1 MDADHGVRLIAVTS
15 TAMTP
20 MRRCRLAGA
29 VLVALATLA
38 TGCATDAVELG
49 RSGDPTVVST
59 TGPTTTGVVDVSG
72 TQLTAGLVPFTA
84 CDQLLTHLRAEAV
97 ERVGPYGLGGG
108 WFGGPVMLEMADMG
122 VATTDSAMNAPAAG
136 MARSMEQGVD
146 FSGTNVQE
154 LGIDEP
160 DILKTDGRRIL
171 VIEDDR
177 LHLVDVTGPTA
188 VLTGS
193 LRLEG
198 HWSRDLLLAGDRAFL
213 IADTY
218 LDEGRSIEPYGDDGG
233 EPAGDGPS
241 PALARLSPPG
251 TWSSLTSVIE
261 VDLSDPTNLRV
272 ANVLTVQ
279 GRHVSSRVVGGSA
292 RIVVVTA
299 PSELPFVYPV
309 SPTGEERAERFNRE
323 VVAETVLS
331 DWMPDFVLESDGET
345 LAEGPLNACTD
356 VSRPAEFAGFAALTV
371 LTVPL
376 NRPLSA
382 PATTAVLAEGSTVYA
397 GHENLY
403 VTTNA
408 WVDPEE
414 MADESRVAWWN
425 DRWDTAVHQFDVTD
439 PAATTYLASGVV
451 PGHLLNQ
458 FSLSEHEGHLRVATT
473 TGGPWRFDEDAQS
486 MVTVLARNDATLD
499 VVGQVGDM
507 GRGERIFAVRYVG
520 DVAYVVTFRQT
531 DPFYTVDLSDPT
543 DPRVR
548 GELKITGY
556 SGYLHPIAPDRVL
569 GIGQEATAEGR
580 TIGTK
585 VTLFDVS
592 DLDNPRDLATWSM
605 KGGQSGV
612 EWDHRAFL
620 AWQDLAVL
628 PFNDWSSDQNGA
640 VVLKVGDDSLAE
652 VGRIDHADEPG
663 AEPVPPCPE
672 VDLDDLTGDSGGMER
687 MMGEAV
693 VMFCDR
699 GVDASMKGH
708 WCDMLPSSD
717 AHWWAEEFGFH
728 QDQIPADSDVVVC
741 WPDGGYVQ
749 PIQRTL
755 VIGDGLWS
763 YSRQRLQENA
773 LEGLARLQVIDLQA
787 GP

>member
-1 MDADHGVRLIAVTS
+1 MTVG
-15 TAMTP
+15 MTP
-20 MRRCRLAGA
+20 MRRSALHRLAGA
-29 VLVALATLA
+29 VLAVLATLA
-38 TGCATDAVELG
+38 AGCGSDTGELG
-49 RSGDPTVVST
+49 RSGEPRVVST
-59 TGPTTTGVVDVSG
+59 TGPTTTGVVDVSD
-72 TQLTAGLVPFTA
+72 TELTAGLVPFTA
-84 CDQLLTHLRAEAV
+84 CDDLLRHLQAEAV

-108 WFGGPVMLEMADMG
+108 WFGGPVMAEMAIMDMAG
-122 VATTDSAMNAPAAG
+122 DDGGMSAPAVG
-136 MARSMEQGVD
+136 IARSVEGVD
-146 FSGTNVQE
+146 YSGTNVQE

-160 DILKTDGRRIL
+160 DILKTDGHRIL
-171 VIEDDR
+171 VIKDDR

-188 VLTGS
+188 VLTGT

-218 LDEGRSIEPYGDDGG
+218 LDEGHSIEPFDDDGG
-233 EPAGDGPS
+233 EPAGNGPS

-261 VDLSDPTNLRV
+261 VDLSDSTNLRV

-408 WVDPEE
+408 WIDPEE
-414 MADESRVAWWN
+414 MVDESRVTWWN
-425 DRWDTAVHQFDVTD
+425 ERWDTAIHQFDVTD
-439 PAATTYLASGVV
+439 PDDATYLASGVV

-486 MVTVLARNDATLD
+486 MVTVLARNDATLN

-592 DLDNPRDLATWSM
+592 DLDDPRDLATWSM
-605 KGGQSGV
+605 EGGQSGV

-663 AEPVPPCPE
+663 AGPVPPCPE
-672 VDLDDLTGDSGGMER
+672 VDPAELADEATRPE
-687 MMGEAV
+687 MMGGPV
-693 VMFCDR
+693 VMFCNR

-708 WCDMLPSSD
+708 WCDTLPSSD
-717 AHWWAEEFGFH
+717 AYWWAEEFGIH

-741 WPDGGYVQ
+741 WPDDGYVQ

-763 YSRQRLQENA
+763 YSHQRLQENA

>member
-1 MDADHGVRLIAVTS
+1 MTVG
-15 TAMTP
+15 MTP
-20 MRRCRLAGA
+20 MRRSALHRLAGA
-29 VLVALATLA
+29 VLAVLATLA
-38 TGCATDAVELG
+38 AGCGSDTGELG
-49 RSGDPTVVST
+49 RSGEPRVVST
-59 TGPTTTGVVDVSG
+59 TGPTTTGVVDVSD
-72 TQLTAGLVPFTA
+72 TELTAGLVPFTA
-84 CDQLLTHLRAEAV
+84 CDDLLRHLQAEAV

-108 WFGGPVMLEMADMG
+108 WFGGPVMAEMAIMDMAG
-122 VATTDSAMNAPAAG
+122 DDGGMSAPAVG
-136 MARSMEQGVD
+136 IARSVEGVD
-146 FSGTNVQE
+146 YSGTNVQE

-160 DILKTDGRRIL
+160 DILKTDGHRIL
-171 VIEDDR
+171 VIKDDR

-188 VLTGS
+188 VLTGT

-218 LDEGRSIEPYGDDGG
+218 LDEGHSIEPFDDDGG
-233 EPAGDGPS
+233 EPAGNGPS

-261 VDLSDPTNLRV
+261 VDLSDSTNLRV

-408 WVDPEE
+408 WIDPEE
-414 MADESRVAWWN
+414 MVDESRVTWWN
-425 DRWDTAVHQFDVTD
+425 ERWDTAIHQFDVTD
-439 PAATTYLASGVV
+439 PDDATYLASGVV

-486 MVTVLARNDATLD
+486 MVTVLARNDATLN

-592 DLDNPRDLATWSM
+592 DLDDPRDLATWSM
-605 KGGQSGV
+605 EGGQSGV

-663 AEPVPPCPE
+663 AGPVPPCPE
-672 VDLDDLTGDSGGMER
+672 VDPAELADEATRPE
-687 MMGEAV
+687 MMDGPV
-693 VMFCDR
+693 VMFCNR

-708 WCDMLPSSD
+708 WCDTLPSSD
-717 AHWWAEEFGFH
+717 AYWWAEEFGIH
-728 QDQIPADSDVVVC
+728 QDQIPADSDLVVC
-741 WPDGGYVQ
+741 WPDDGYVQ

-763 YSRQRLQENA
+763 YSHQRLQENA
-773 LEGLARLQVIDLQA
+773 LEGLTRLQVIDLQA

>member
-1 MDADHGVRLIAVTS
+1 MTVG
-15 TAMTP
+15 MTP
-20 MRRCRLAGA
+20 MRRSALHRLAGA
-29 VLVALATLA
+29 VLAVLVTLA
-38 TGCATDAVELG
+38 AGCGSDTGELG
-49 RSGDPTVVST
+49 RSGEPRVVST

-72 TQLTAGLVPFTA
+72 TELTAGLVPFTA
-84 CDQLLTHLRAEAV
+84 CDDLLRHLQAEAV

-108 WFGGPVMLEMADMG
+108 WFGGPVMAEMAIMDMAG
-122 VATTDSAMNAPAAG
+122 DDGGMSAPAVG
-136 MARSMEQGVD
+136 IARSVEGVD
-146 FSGTNVQE
+146 YSGTNVQE

-160 DILKTDGRRIL
+160 DILKTDGHRIL
-171 VIEDDR
+171 VIKDDR

-188 VLTGS
+188 VLTGT

-198 HWSRDLLLAGDRAFL
+198 HWSRDLLLADDRAFL

-218 LDEGRSIEPYGDDGG
+218 LDEGHSIEPYGDDGVK
-233 EPAGDGPS
+233 PAGDGPS

-261 VDLSDPTNLRV
+261 VDLSDSTNLRV

-408 WVDPEE
+408 WIDPEE
-414 MADESRVAWWN
+414 MVDESRVTWWN
-425 DRWDTAVHQFDVTD
+425 ERWDTAIHQFDVTD
-439 PAATTYLASGVV
+439 PDDATYLASGVV

-592 DLDNPRDLATWSM
+592 DLDDPRDLATWSM
-605 KGGQSGV
+605 EGGQSGV

-663 AEPVPPCPE
+663 AGPVPPCPE
-672 VDLDDLTGDSGGMER
+672 VDPAELADEATRPE
-687 MMGEAV
+687 MMDGPV
-693 VMFCDR
+693 VMFCNR

-708 WCDMLPSSD
+708 WCDTLPSSD
-717 AHWWAEEFGFH
+717 AYWWAEEFGIH
-728 QDQIPADSDVVVC
+728 QDQIPADSDLVVC
-741 WPDGGYVQ
+741 WPDDGYVQ

-763 YSRQRLQENA
+763 YSHQRLQENA

>member
-1 MDADHGVRLIAVTS
+1 MTVG
-15 TAMTP
+15 MTP
-20 MRRCRLAGA
+20 MRRSALHRLAGA
-29 VLVALATLA
+29 VLAVLATLA
-38 TGCATDAVELG
+38 AGCGSDTGELG
-49 RSGDPTVVST
+49 RSGEPRVVST
-59 TGPTTTGVVDVSG
+59 TGPTTTGVVDVSD
-72 TQLTAGLVPFTA
+72 TELTAGLVPFTA
-84 CDQLLTHLRAEAV
+84 CDDLLRHLQAEAV

-108 WFGGPVMLEMADMG
+108 WFGGPVMAEMAIMDMAG
-122 VATTDSAMNAPAAG
+122 DDGGMSAPAVG
-136 MARSMEQGVD
+136 IARSVEGVD
-146 FSGTNVQE
+146 YSGTNVQE

-160 DILKTDGRRIL
+160 DILKTDGHRIL
-171 VIEDDR
+171 VIKDDR

-188 VLTGS
+188 VLTGT

-218 LDEGRSIEPYGDDGG
+218 LDEGHSIEPFDDDGG
-233 EPAGDGPS
+233 EPAGNGPS

-261 VDLSDPTNLRV
+261 VDLSDSTNLRV

-408 WVDPEE
+408 WIDPEE
-414 MADESRVAWWN
+414 MVDESRVTWWN
-425 DRWDTAVHQFDVTD
+425 ERWDTAIHQFDVTD
-439 PAATTYLASGVV
+439 PDDATYLASGVV

-499 VVGQVGDM
+499 VVGRVGDM

-592 DLDNPRDLATWSM
+592 DLDDPRDLATWSM
-605 KGGQSGV
+605 EGGQSGV

-663 AEPVPPCPE
+663 AGPVPPCPE
-672 VDLDDLTGDSGGMER
+672 VDPAELADEVTRPE
-687 MMGEAV
+687 MMGGPV

-699 GVDASMKGH
+699 SVDASMKGH
-708 WCDMLPSSD
+708 WCDTLPSSD
-717 AHWWAEEFGFH
+717 AYWWAEEFGIH
-728 QDQIPADSDVVVC
+728 QDQIPADSDVVIC
-741 WPDGGYVQ
+741 WPDDGYVQ

-763 YSRQRLQENA
+763 YSHQRLQENA

>member
-1 MDADHGVRLIAVTS
+1 MTVG
-15 TAMTP
+15 MTP
-20 MRRCRLAGA
+20 MRRSALHRLAGA
-29 VLVALATLA
+29 VLAVLATLA
-38 TGCATDAVELG
+38 AGCGSDTGELG
-49 RSGDPTVVST
+49 RSGEPRVVST
-59 TGPTTTGVVDVSG
+59 TGPTTTGVVDVSD
-72 TQLTAGLVPFTA
+72 TELTAGLVPFTA
-84 CDQLLTHLRAEAV
+84 CDDLLRHLQAEAV

-108 WFGGPVMLEMADMG
+108 WFGGPVMAEMAIMDMAG
-122 VATTDSAMNAPAAG
+122 DDGGMSAPAVG
-136 MARSMEQGVD
+136 IARSVEGVD
-146 FSGTNVQE
+146 YSGTNVQE

-160 DILKTDGRRIL
+160 DILKTDGHRIL
-171 VIEDDR
+171 VIKDDR

-188 VLTGS
+188 VLTGT

-218 LDEGRSIEPYGDDGG
+218 LDEGHSIEPFDDDGG
-233 EPAGDGPS
+233 EPAGNGPS

-261 VDLSDPTNLRV
+261 VDLSDSTNLRV

-408 WVDPEE
+408 WIDPEE
-414 MADESRVAWWN
+414 MVDESRVTWWN
-425 DRWDTAVHQFDVTD
+425 ERWDTAIHQFDVTD
-439 PAATTYLASGVV
+439 PDDATYLASGVV

-486 MVTVLARNDATLD
+486 MVTVLARNDATLN

-592 DLDNPRDLATWSM
+592 DLDDPRDLATWSM
-605 KGGQSGV
+605 EGGQSGV

-663 AEPVPPCPE
+663 AGPVPPCPE
-672 VDLDDLTGDSGGMER
+672 VDPAELADEATRPEMMDSP
-687 MMGEAV
+687 V
-693 VMFCDR
+693 VMFCNR

-708 WCDMLPSSD
+708 WCDTLPSSD
-717 AHWWAEEFGFH
+717 AYWWAEEFGIH
-728 QDQIPADSDVVVC
+728 QDQIPADSDLVVC
-741 WPDGGYVQ
+741 WPDDGYVQ

-763 YSRQRLQENA
+763 YSHQRLQENA
-773 LEGLARLQVIDLQA
+773 LEGLTRLQVIDLQA

>member
-1 MDADHGVRLIAVTS
+1 MRHGRRM
-15 TAMTP
+15 TAPPHMP
-20 MRRCRLAGA
+20 LGRLAAVVLA
-29 VLVALATLA
+29 VLAVLAA
-38 TGCATDAVELG
+38 GCGTDAEG
-49 RSGDPTVVST
+49 PGFSGQPPVVS
-59 TGPTTTGVVDVSG
+59 TTGVVDVSG
-72 TQLTAGLVPFTA
+72 TQLVAGLVAFTE
-84 CDQLLTHLRAEAV
+84 CDELLLHLRAEAV

-108 WFGGPVMLEMADMG
+108 WFGGPVMLEMG
-122 VATTDSAMNAPAAG
+122 FATTDVATAAPAAG
-136 MARSMEQGVD
+136 MARSMEEGVD

-160 DILKTDGRRIL
+160 DILKTDGHRIL

-188 VLTGS
+188 VLTGT

-218 LDEGRSIEPYGDDGG
+218 PDEGHGIEPYGDDGG
-233 EPAGDGPS
+233 QPEGEGTS
-241 PALARLSPPG
+241 PALAILSPPG
-251 TWSSLTSVIE
+251 TWSPLTSVIE
-261 VDLSDPTNLRV
+261 VDLSDPTDLRV

-292 RIVVVTA
+292 RIVVATT

-309 SPTGEERAERFNRE
+309 SPAGEERAERFNRE

-331 DWMPDFVLESDGET
+331 DWMPDFVLESGGEV
-345 LAEGPLNACTD
+345 LAEGQLNACTD
-356 VSRPAEFAGFAALTV
+356 VSRPVEFAGFSTLTV
-371 LTVPL
+371 LTMPL
-376 NRPLSA
+376 DRPLSA

-556 SGYLHPIAPDRVL
+556 SGYLHPVGDGLVL
-569 GIGQEATAEGR
+569 GIGQDATDTGR
-580 TIGTK
+580 TTGAK
-585 VTLFDVS
+585 ATLFDVS
-592 DLDNPRDLATWSM
+592 DLDAPTALGTWSA
-605 KGGQSGV
+605 GGGSTSV

-620 AWQDLAVL
+620 WWAPEQLAVL
-628 PFNDWSSDQNGA
+628 PFTDWRSDTNAA
-640 VVLKVGDDSLAE
+640 VVLRIADGTIIE
-652 VGRIDHADEPG
+652 VGRIDHTPDDTG
-663 AEPVPPCPE
+663 GPVVFPCPLIDPAE
-672 VDLDDLTGDSGGMER
+672 G
-687 MMGEAV
+687 A
-693 VMFCDR
+693 
-699 GVDASMKGH
+699 
-708 WCDMLPSSD
+708 DMLPRPPGGMTLMLCTD
-717 AHWWAEEFGFH
+717 GGHPQVRDHWCEYMNAEEVRRYGMEFGVTGIEVPEGAMVAACFPD
-728 QDQIPADSDVVVC
+728 DQGWVP
-741 WPDGGYVQ
+741 
-749 PIQRTL
+749 PIERTL
-755 VIGDGLWS
+755 VIGDDLWS
-763 YSRQRLQENA
+763 YSRNRVQANDMATLT
-773 LEGLARLQVIDLQA
+773 RLQVVGL
-787 GP
+787 G

>member
-1 MDADHGVRLIAVTS
+1 
-15 TAMTP
+15 
-20 MRRCRLAGA
+20 MRRSPRHRLAGA
-29 VLVALATLA
+29 VLATLATLA
-38 TGCATDAVELG
+38 AGCGSDTGELG
-49 RSGDPTVVST
+49 RSGEPRVVST

-72 TQLTAGLVPFTA
+72 TELTAGLVPFTA
-84 CDQLLTHLRAEAV
+84 CDDLLRHLQAEAV

-108 WFGGPVMLEMADMG
+108 WFGGPVMLEMAEMT
-122 VATTDSAMNAPAAG
+122 TTDMAGDDGGMSAPAVG
-136 MARSMEQGVD
+136 IARSMEEGVD
-146 FSGTNVQE
+146 YSGTNVQE
-154 LGIDEP
+154 AGIDEP
-160 DILKTDGRRIL
+160 DIIKTDGRRI
-171 VIEDDR
+171 VVVEDDY
-177 LHLVDVTGPTA
+177 LHHVDVSGPTA
-188 VLTGS
+188 VLTGT

-213 IADTY
+213 IADTH
-218 LDEGRSIEPYGDDGG
+218 LDEGRGIEPYGDEPD
-233 EPAGDGPS
+233 EPAAAGPS
-241 PALARLSPPG
+241 PALSRLSPPG
-251 TWSSLTSVIE
+251 TWSPLTSVIE
-261 VDLSDPTNLRV
+261 VDLSDPSDLRI

-292 RIVVVTA
+292 RVVVVST
-299 PSELPFVYPV
+299 PSELPFVYPA

-323 VVAETVLS
+323 VVTETVLA
-331 DWMPDFVLESDGET
+331 DWMPDFVLESGGGT
-345 LAEGPLNACTD
+345 VTEGPLNACTD
-356 VSRPAEFAGFAALTV
+356 VSRPVDFAGFSTLSV

-376 NRPLSA
+376 DRSLAA

-414 MADESRVAWWN
+414 MEDESRMRWWN
-425 DRWDTAVHQFDVTD
+425 DNWDTAVHQFDVTD
-439 PAATTYLASGVV
+439 PSATTYTASGEV

-458 FSLSEHEGHLRVATT
+458 FSMSEHAGHLRVATT
-473 TGGPWRFDEDAQS
+473 TGGPWRFDEDAES

-507 GRGERIFAVRYVG
+507 GRGERIFAVRYAG
-520 DVAYVVTFRQT
+520 DVAYVVTFRQI

-543 DPRVR
+543 APTLR

-556 SGYLHPIAPDRVL
+556 SGYLHPIGFDRVL
-569 GIGQEATAEGR
+569 GIGQEATDEGR
-580 TIGTK
+580 TTGTK

-592 DLDNPRDLATWSM
+592 DLDAPRDLATWSM
-605 KGGQSGV
+605 GGGHSSV

-620 AWQDLAVL
+620 AWKDLAVL

-640 VVLKVGDDSLAE
+640 VVLKVGDDSLTE

-663 AEPVPPCPE
+663 AGPVPPCPE
-672 VDLDDLTGDSGGMER
+672 VDPAELADEATRLE
-687 MMGEAV
+687 MMGGPV
-693 VMFCDR
+693 VMFCER
-699 GVDASMKGH
+699 GVDAAMKDH
-708 WCDMLPSSD
+708 WCDLLPSDD
-717 AHWWAEEFGFH
+717 AHWWAEEFGV
-728 QDQIPADSDVVVC
+728 DPDAIPADVDVVVC

-755 VIGDGLWS
+755 VIGTGLWS

-773 LEGLARLQVIDLQA
+773 LEDLARRQVVDLLA
-787 GP
+787 GPWN

>member
-1 MDADHGVRLIAVTS
+1 MTVG
-15 TAMTP
+15 MTP
-20 MRRCRLAGA
+20 MRRSALHRLAGA
-29 VLVALATLA
+29 VLAVLATLA
-38 TGCATDAVELG
+38 AGCGSDTGELG
-49 RSGDPTVVST
+49 RSGEPRVVST
-59 TGPTTTGVVDVSG
+59 TGPTTTGVVDVSD
-72 TQLTAGLVPFTA
+72 TELTAGLVPFTA
-84 CDQLLTHLRAEAV
+84 CDDLLRHLQAEAV

-108 WFGGPVMLEMADMG
+108 WFGGPVMAEMAIMDMAG
-122 VATTDSAMNAPAAG
+122 DDGGMSAPAVG
-136 MARSMEQGVD
+136 IARSVEGVD
-146 FSGTNVQE
+146 YSGTNVQE

-160 DILKTDGRRIL
+160 DILKTDGHRIL
-171 VIEDDR
+171 VIKDDR

-188 VLTGS
+188 VLTGT

-218 LDEGRSIEPYGDDGG
+218 LDEGHSIEPYGDDGG
-233 EPAGDGPS
+233 EPAGNGPS

-261 VDLSDPTNLRV
+261 VDLSDSTNLRV

-408 WVDPEE
+408 WIDPEE
-414 MADESRVAWWN
+414 MVDESRVTWWN
-425 DRWDTAVHQFDVTD
+425 ERWDTAIHQFDVTD
-439 PAATTYLASGVV
+439 PDDATYLASGVV

-486 MVTVLARNDATLD
+486 MVTVLARNDATLN

-592 DLDNPRDLATWSM
+592 DLDDPRDLATWSM
-605 KGGQSGV
+605 EGGQSGV

-663 AEPVPPCPE
+663 AGPVPPCPE
-672 VDLDDLTGDSGGMER
+672 VDPAELADEATRPEMMDSP
-687 MMGEAV
+687 V
-693 VMFCDR
+693 VMFCNR

-708 WCDMLPSSD
+708 WCDTLPSSD
-717 AHWWAEEFGFH
+717 AYWWAEEFGIH
-728 QDQIPADSDVVVC
+728 QDQIPADSDLVVC
-741 WPDGGYVQ
+741 WPDDGYVQ

-763 YSRQRLQENA
+763 YSHQRLQENA
-773 LEGLARLQVIDLQA
+773 LEGLTRLQVIDLQA

>member
-1 MDADHGVRLIAVTS
+1 MTVG
-15 TAMTP
+15 MTP
-20 MRRCRLAGA
+20 MRRSARHRLAGA
-29 VLVALATLA
+29 VLAVLATLA
-38 TGCATDAVELG
+38 AGCDSDTGELG
-49 RSGDPTVVST
+49 RSGEPRVAST
-59 TGPTTTGVVDVSG
+59 TGPTTTGVVDVSD
-72 TQLTAGLVPFTA
+72 TEQTAGLVPFTA
-84 CDQLLTHLRAEAV
+84 CDDLLRHLQAEAV

-108 WFGGPVMLEMADMG
+108 WFGGPVMAEMAIMDMAG
-122 VATTDSAMNAPAAG
+122 DDGGMSAPAVG
-136 MARSMEQGVD
+136 IARSVEGVD
-146 FSGTNVQE
+146 YSGTNVQE

-160 DILKTDGRRIL
+160 DILKTDGHRIL
-171 VIEDDR
+171 IIKDDR

-188 VLTGS
+188 VLTGT

-213 IADTY
+213 IADTH
-218 LDEGRSIEPYGDDGG
+218 LDEGHSIEPYGDDGG
-233 EPAGDGPS
+233 EPAGNGPS

-408 WVDPEE
+408 WIDPEE
-414 MADESRVAWWN
+414 MVDESRVTWWN
-425 DRWDTAVHQFDVTD
+425 ERWDTAIHQFDVTD
-439 PAATTYLASGVV
+439 PDDATYLASGVV

-458 FSLSEHEGHLRVATT
+458 FSLSEHESHLRVATT

-592 DLDNPRDLATWSM
+592 DLDDPRDLATWSM
-605 KGGQSGV
+605 EGGQSGV

-652 VGRIDHADEPG
+652 VGRIDHAAEPG

-672 VDLDDLTGDSGGMER
+672 VDPAELADEATRPE
-687 MMGEAV
+687 MMDGPV
-693 VMFCDR
+693 VMFCNR

-708 WCDMLPSSD
+708 WCDTLPISD
-717 AHWWAEEFGFH
+717 AYWWAEEFGIH
-728 QDQIPADSDVVVC
+728 QDQIPADSDLVVC
-741 WPDGGYVQ
+741 WPDDGYVQ

-763 YSRQRLQENA
+763 YSHQRLQENA

>member
-1 MDADHGVRLIAVTS
+1 MRHGRRM
-15 TAMTP
+15 TAPPHMP
-20 MRRCRLAGA
+20 LGRLAAALLAALA
-29 VLVALATLA
+29 VLAA
-38 TGCATDAVELG
+38 GCGTDAEG
-49 RSGDPTVVST
+49 PGFSGQPPVVS
-59 TGPTTTGVVDVSG
+59 TTGVVDVSG
-72 TQLTAGLVPFTA
+72 TQLVAGLVAFTK
-84 CDQLLTHLRAEAV
+84 CDELLLHLRAEAV

-108 WFGGPVMLEMADMG
+108 WFGGPVMLEMG
-122 VATTDSAMNAPAAG
+122 VATTDVAMAAPTAG
-136 MARSMEQGVD
+136 MARSMEEGVD

-160 DILKTDGRRIL
+160 DLLKTDGHRIL

-188 VLTGS
+188 VLTGT

-218 LDEGRSIEPYGDDGG
+218 PDEGHGIEPYGDDGG
-233 EPAGDGPS
+233 QPEGEGTS
-241 PALARLSPPG
+241 PALAILSPPG
-251 TWSSLTSVIE
+251 TWSPLTSVIE
-261 VDLSDPTNLRV
+261 VDLSDPTDLRV

-292 RIVVVTA
+292 RIVVATT

-309 SPTGEERAERFNRE
+309 SPAGEERAERFNRE

-331 DWMPDFVLESDGET
+331 DWMPDFVLESGGEV
-345 LAEGPLNACTD
+345 LAEGQLNACTD
-356 VSRPAEFAGFAALTV
+356 VSRPVEFAGFSTLTV

-376 NRPLSA
+376 DRPLAA

-543 DPRVR
+543 APVVR

-556 SGYLHPIAPDRVL
+556 SGYLHPIGPDRVL

-580 TIGTK
+580 TTGTK

-592 DLDNPRDLATWSM
+592 DLDAPRDLATWSM
-605 KGGQSGV
+605 KGGNSGV

-620 AWQDLAVL
+620 AWKDLAVL
-628 PFNDWSSDQNGA
+628 PFNDWRSENNGA
-640 VVLKVGDDSLAE
+640 VVLRVGDDTLAE

-663 AEPVPPCPE
+663 AEPVPPCPV
-672 VDLDDLTGDSGGMER
+672 VDLDELTSDSNRMEEMMDDL
-687 MMGEAV
+687 V

-699 GVDASMKGH
+699 GVDATMKGH
-708 WCDMLPSSD
+708 WCERMPQGEGY
-717 AHWWAEEFGFH
+717 WFAEEFGIDPEAIPED
-728 QDQIPADSDVVVC
+728 QDLLAC
-741 WPDGGYVQ
+741 WPDGDYVQ

-763 YSRQRLQENA
+763 YSRQRLQENS
-773 LEGLARLQVIDLQA
+773 LEGLARLQVVDLQV
-787 GP
+787 GS

>member
-1 MDADHGVRLIAVTS
+1 MTVG
-15 TAMTP
+15 MTP
-20 MRRCRLAGA
+20 MRRSALHRLAGA
-29 VLVALATLA
+29 VLAVLATLA
-38 TGCATDAVELG
+38 AGCGSDTGELG
-49 RSGDPTVVST
+49 RSGEPRVVST

-72 TQLTAGLVPFTA
+72 TELTAGLVPFTA
-84 CDQLLTHLRAEAV
+84 CDDLLRHLQAEAV

-108 WFGGPVMLEMADMG
+108 WFGGPVMAEMAIMDMAG
-122 VATTDSAMNAPAAG
+122 DDGGMSAPAVG
-136 MARSMEQGVD
+136 IARSVEGVD
-146 FSGTNVQE
+146 YSGTNVQE

-160 DILKTDGRRIL
+160 DILKTDGHRIL
-171 VIEDDR
+171 VIKDDR

-188 VLTGS
+188 VLTGT

-218 LDEGRSIEPYGDDGG
+218 LDEGHSIEPFDDDGG
-233 EPAGDGPS
+233 EPAGNGPS

-261 VDLSDPTNLRV
+261 VDLSDSTNLRV

-408 WVDPEE
+408 WIDPEE
-414 MADESRVAWWN
+414 MVDESRVTWWN
-425 DRWDTAVHQFDVTD
+425 ERWDTAIHQFDVTD
-439 PAATTYLASGVV
+439 PDDATYLASGVV

-592 DLDNPRDLATWSM
+592 DLDDPRDLATWSM
-605 KGGQSGV
+605 EGGQSGV

-663 AEPVPPCPE
+663 AGPVPPCPE
-672 VDLDDLTGDSGGMER
+672 VDPAELADEATRPE
-687 MMGEAV
+687 MMDGPV
-693 VMFCDR
+693 VMFCNR

-708 WCDMLPSSD
+708 WCDTLPSSD
-717 AHWWAEEFGFH
+717 AYWWAEEFGIH
-728 QDQIPADSDVVVC
+728 QDQIPADSDLVVC
-741 WPDGGYVQ
+741 WPDDGYVQ

-763 YSRQRLQENA
+763 YSHQRLQENA
-773 LEGLARLQVIDLQA
+773 LEGLTRLQVIDLQA